1 MPAVPHARHDIF
13 VSYAHDDNLPIA
25 RTEVGFISQ
34 LVADLRTEITR
45 KVHKELDI
53 WWDHYSLAGGTR
65 VTPEIMQ
72 AASGCASIVIVASPA
87 YLRSEWC
94 GKERTAFFQTLG
106 RQESAAPSVFV
117 VTIERL
123 DQRTLPRELQD
134 FRMYDF
140 FRVLEDG
147 RSTRPLLPELVSDR
161 EEYMN
166 RLALLAQHVTDH
178 LQARIAAPRSS
189 PSSSVAAA
197 APASDAPCV
206 LLLDVTDDVTSRR
219 NDLRS
224 YLEQSGVTVLPDTR
238 YSRDDMA
245 LHRTQLTRDLARSR
259 VCVQVLGSLAGDR
272 SDHPRGMPWLRYE
285 CVQEWLQESAS
296 KLPFI
301 QWRDPDL
308 PLESVDDGDAKELLS
323 PSSVRTD
330 RFPDFRRAVA
340 EIALKPPESERQPPP
355 ASTLS
360 VFVNSDLLD
369 RELAGS
375 VAQWLEAQGF
385 LVLEPPR
392 ATPDA
397 QKDWETNLRYC
408 DSLMLVY
415 GQTKPSWVKTQL
427 LLSNKVARDTPLDPI
442 CVCVGP
448 PVPDPEHDK
457 IQDLAL
463 RYSSIHYL
471 RNEHS
476 PQPDPL
482 ELQKFVARLRERHV
496 QA

>member
-1 MPAVPHARHDIF
+1 MPAVPQARHDIF
-13 VSYAHDDNLPIA
+13 VSYAHDDNLPVA
-25 RTEVGFISQ
+25 RTEVGFVSQ

-53 WWDHYSLAGGTR
+53 WWDHYSLSGGLR

-72 AASGCASIVIVASPA
+72 AASGCASIVIVGSPA

-94 GKERTAFFQTLG
+94 GRERDAFLQVLG
-106 RQESAAPSVFV
+106 RRESTTTSVFL

-123 DQRTLPRELQD
+123 EYKALPRDLQD
-134 FRMYDF
+134 FRMYEF
-140 FRVLEDG
+140 FHVLEDG
-147 RSTRPLLPELVSDR
+147 RSTRPLRAELASDR
-161 EEYMN
+161 EDYVN
-166 RLALLAQHVTDH
+166 RLALLAQHITDH
-178 LQARIAAPRSS
+178 LLAKIAASS
-189 PSSSVAAA
+189 PRPAAA
-197 APASDAPCV
+197 ASAAPPAADAPCV
-206 LLLDVTDDVTSRR
+206 LLLDVTDDVRSRHAE
-219 NDLRS
+219 LRS

-238 YSRDDMA
+238 YSRDDMD

-259 VCVQVLGSLAGDR
+259 ACVQVLGGLTGDR
-272 SDHPRGMPWLRYE
+272 SDHPRGMAWLRYE
-285 CVQEWLQESAS
+285 CVQDWLRESAS

-308 PLESVDDGDAKELLS
+308 PVETVADADAKELLS

-330 RFPDFRRAVA
+330 RFPDFRRAIA
-340 EIALKPPESERQPPP
+340 ELALKAPESERRQPP
-355 ASTLS
+355 ANTLS

-369 RELAGS
+369 RGLAES
-375 VAQWLEAQGF
+375 VAQWLESQGF
-385 LVLEPPR
+385 MVLEPPR
-392 ATPDA
+392 ATADA
-397 QKDWETNLRYC
+397 QKEWETNLRYC

-427 LLSNKVARDTPLDPI
+427 LLSNKVARDAPLDPI

-448 PVPDPEHDK
+448 PAPDPEHDK

-482 ELQKFVARLRERHV
+482 ELQKFVSKLRERHV